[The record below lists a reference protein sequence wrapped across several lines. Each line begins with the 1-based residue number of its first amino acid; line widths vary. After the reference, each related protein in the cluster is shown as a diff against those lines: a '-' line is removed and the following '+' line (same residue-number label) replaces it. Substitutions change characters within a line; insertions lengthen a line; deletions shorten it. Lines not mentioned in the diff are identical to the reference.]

1 MTLKEKLG
9 QLNQQ
14 VAGEINTGSPQNTE
28 CGKAITDGEIGSV
41 FNVIGV
47 DKIKEL
53 QTVAVEN
60 SRLKIPLLVGMD
72 VVHGY
77 QTIFPL
83 PLGLSCTWD
92 IEKIEKSAA
101 IAAKE
106 SAANGIAWTFSPMVD
121 ISLDAR
127 WGRQAE
133 GAGEDPFLGSEIAK
147 AMVRGYQGTD
157 LKADDKIL
165 ACVKHFALY
174 GGLQHCGYEPFE
186 NVQPVF

>member
-1 MTLKEKLG
+1 MRISKLLLTAVCFSAFSCAEKQLQQNDFISDLMSKMTLKEKLG

-28 CGKAITDGEIGSV
+28 CGKAITAGEIGSV

-92 IEKIEKSAA
+92 IEKIEK
-101 IAAKE
+101 
-106 SAANGIAWTFSPMVD
+106 
-121 ISLDAR
+121 
-127 WGRQAE
+127 
-133 GAGEDPFLGSEIAK
+133 
-147 AMVRGYQGTD
+147 
-157 LKADDKIL
+157 
-165 ACVKHFALY
+165 
-174 GGLQHCGYEPFE
+174 
-186 NVQPVF
+186 